1 MEDLDYNYQNQP
13 NLTLGVADRTV
24 AQLTGAENK
33 ADRERDNRLH
43 TMNCR
48 EWTDEEKKRVVE
60 DSINS
65 EAQER
70 DTQSKNVE
78 WTTEMK
84 VRLVQID
91 DEERKRGKRFMKRV
105 KERWVDQYPEHA
117 TASIQKLRDNAAR
130 F

>member
-60 DSINS
+60 
-65 EAQER
+65 
-70 DTQSKNVE
+70 
-78 WTTEMK
+78 
-84 VRLVQID
+84 ID
-91 DEERKRGKRFMKRV
+91 MEERMKSERGRTG
-105 KERWVDQYPEHA
+105 QLQA
-117 TASIQKLRDNAAR
+117 
-130 F
+130 